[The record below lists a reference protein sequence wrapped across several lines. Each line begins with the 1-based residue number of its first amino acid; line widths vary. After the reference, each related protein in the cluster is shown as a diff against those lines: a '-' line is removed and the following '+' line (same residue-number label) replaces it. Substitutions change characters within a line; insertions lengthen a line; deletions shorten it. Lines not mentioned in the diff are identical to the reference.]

1 MFKTSLALFTTAALG
16 LAATAHADLTWDW
29 SYTGVTDLGGPLV
42 SGSGTLTTGPL
53 SSGAYAITGITG
65 TFAGSTITGLDASV
79 SYIGFPDQ
87 TLYTPGGN
95 GIDNNILSY
104 NGIGF
109 DISGDVVNI
118 FDYPI
123 IPSNPYLAV
132 DSPETFANLGDFTAT
147 PEAAPE
153 PSQVI
158 SMLSLAGMS
167 GAGLLLKL
175 RRRK

>member
-16 LAATAHADLTWDW
+16 LAATAHADFTWDW

-65 TFAGSTITGLDASV
+65 TFAGSPITGLDASV

-87 TLYTPGGN
+87 TLYTPGSN
-95 GIDNNILSY
+95 GLDNNLLSI

-118 FDYPI
+118 FDYPV
-123 IPSNPYLAV
+123 IPATPYVAI
-132 DSPETFANLGDFTAT
+132 DSQKTFANLGEFTAV
-147 PEAAPE
+147 AAPE

-158 SMLSLAGMS
+158 SMLSLAGMG

-175 RRRK
+175 CRRK